1 MDKKDS
7 EKNLNKIKKKE
18 KKEKKVNN
26 SLNKYY
32 KPLLFFHIL
41 FFIFIN
47 DKIKGLIP
55 TPSNKLKEEIIEEN
69 YYEDFEII
77 KKQFNNDS
85 FLNSYLNEITI
96 LSHLY
101 NKAYKELKKDKN
113 IIHICMSLNDTYVYP
128 ILISMES
135 ILMNTNKSKTFIIFH
150 ILCSPEIGLSTLSIL
165 KTIINRH
172 STNLELILYDMGNNF
187 MNLKHTRSTQNTF
200 YKLLLPIMINSDRI
214 IHLDAD
220 TLTFKDL
227 SDMYESDFKDNYILG
242 TWGYYYFDLYYIGI
256 KPYKYINAGVI
267 LLNLEK
273 IRKNQK
279 YYELINKTNND
290 KYLRHDGHTVLNN
303 ILYPEIGDLSYK
315 YNIFNFHHLSD
326 AQMYAEDVGKNIS
339 IADIEESM
347 KEPTIIQYSLCYPK
361 IWEVK
366 TKYSIRY
373 SRCRIRN
380 NCSCEESHNLWYY
393 YANQTDYYKE
403 IVKYFKKRRK
413 YRFYK

>member
-1 MDKKDS
+1 
-7 EKNLNKIKKKE
+7 
-18 KKEKKVNN
+18 
-26 SLNKYY
+26 
-32 KPLLFFHIL
+32 
-41 FFIFIN
+41 
-47 DKIKGLIP
+47 
-55 TPSNKLKEEIIEEN
+55 
-69 YYEDFEII
+69 
-77 KKQFNNDS
+77 
-85 FLNSYLNEITI
+85 
-96 LSHLY
+96 
-101 NKAYKELKKDKN
+101 
-113 IIHICMSLNDTYVYP
+113 MSLNDTYVYP

-315 YNIFNFHHLSD
+315 YKIF
-326 AQMYAEDVGKNIS
+326 YGK
-339 IADIEESM
+339 
-347 KEPTIIQYSLCYPK
+347 
-361 IWEVK
+361 
-366 TKYSIRY
+366 
-373 SRCRIRN
+373 
-380 NCSCEESHNLWYY
+380 
-393 YANQTDYYKE
+393 
-403 IVKYFKKRRK
+403 
-413 YRFYK
+413 